1 MKVDKK
7 TRITLT
13 HEEIKKL
20 IMQFIKEQGYK
31 IDMIEFNM
39 NEYIDY
45 GVKTLQLDGC
55 TIICAE

>member
-13 HEEIKKL
+13 NEEIERL
-20 IMQFIKEQGYK
+20 IIKFIKEQGYK
-31 IDMIEFNM
+31 IDMIKFNM
-39 NEYIDY
+39 SEYISY

>member
-20 IMQFIKEQGYK
+20 IMKFIKEQGYD

-39 NEYIDY
+39 SEYISY

>member
-13 HEEIKKL
+13 HEEIERL
-20 IMQFIKEQGYK
+20 IIKFIKEQGYK
-31 IDMIEFNM
+31 IDMIKFNIS
-39 NEYIDY
+39 EYISY

>member
-20 IMQFIKEQGYK
+20 IMKFIKEQGYK
-31 IDMIEFNM
+31 IDMIEFNIS
-39 NEYIDY
+39 EYIGY
-45 GVKTLQLDGC
+45 SVKTLQLDGC
-55 TIICAE
+55 TIICDE